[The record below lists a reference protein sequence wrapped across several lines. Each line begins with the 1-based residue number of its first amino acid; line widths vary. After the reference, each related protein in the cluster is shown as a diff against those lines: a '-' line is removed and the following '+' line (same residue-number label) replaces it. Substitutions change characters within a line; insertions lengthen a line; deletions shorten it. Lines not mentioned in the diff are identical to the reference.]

1 MSSIAKL
8 QTADVQRDAW
18 LCFWTGQALLR
29 INEEQA
35 RVWFAHAY
43 AAFEA
48 DNNPSGMRLAA
59 ASSVIALTLEWADL
73 QQLDAWIARHSA
85 ANGDVMVVDADRF
98 EPYLLMGIIC
108 VALVRGSY
116 PAQIDADAVIARM
129 RILLESPAVWLSD
142 DQRVQAATILMKHG
156 HAFVRHELARTV
168 IIATRSLQQR
178 STGGALHR
186 GRWLIAASL
195 TQLTRGDI
203 AEAAI
208 DLNEARA
215 LAKQSDSARL
225 AFEVGFA
232 ATNHFMKS
240 HNLPL
245 AAEELSRLEDIVLKA
260 PPAQRAE
267 YSRMKA
273 RLLLLDGHLTEGLQ
287 WAREALHMAVPA
299 GLTAATLRMFEIEL
313 IYALAANERIE

>member
-1 MSSIAKL
+1 M
-8 QTADVQRDAW
+8 
-18 LCFWTGQALLR
+18 
-29 INEEQA
+29 
-35 RVWFAHAY
+35 
-43 AAFEA
+43 
-48 DNNPSGMRLAA
+48 
-59 ASSVIALTLEWADL
+59 
-73 QQLDAWIARHSA
+73 
-85 ANGDVMVVDADRF
+85 
-98 EPYLLMGIIC
+98 
-108 VALVRGSY
+108 
-116 PAQIDADAVIARM
+116 
-129 RILLESPAVWLSD
+129 
-142 DQRVQAATILMKHG
+142 
-156 HAFVRHELARTV
+156 
-168 IIATRSLQQR
+168 
-178 STGGALHR
+178 
-186 GRWLIAASL
+186 IAASL

-240 HNLPL
+240 HNLQL

-313 IYALAANERIE
+313 IYALAANERMNEALELARKQEYEPREMRLAMENCLRFLARPSRSRCVAPRLTKCQANRLGQFPGPSAHAAWHEFAKQPLHTALKQITCFS